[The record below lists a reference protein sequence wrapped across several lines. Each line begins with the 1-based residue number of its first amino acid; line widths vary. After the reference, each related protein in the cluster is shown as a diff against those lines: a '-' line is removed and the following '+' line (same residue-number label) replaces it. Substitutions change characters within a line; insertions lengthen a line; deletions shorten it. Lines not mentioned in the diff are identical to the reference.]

1 MKYLLFIYEL
11 EEASDLEYIVYQLR
25 KVSKENIGMI
35 SFDSSVILNFES
47 DKSKEEVSRFMVENG
62 VLHPFFVGNAL
73 DFDAFLSQHET
84 VALFGITIEDGEYDE
99 EDDEEDEDE
108 IKKIIERK
116 NITVKPENLD
126 TILDKIASKGMES
139 LTKKEKQFL
148 ENYNYER

>member
-35 SFDSSVILNFES
+35 SFNSSVILNFES

-84 VALFGITIEDGEYDE
+84 VALFGITIEDEEYDE
-99 EDDEEDEDE
+99 DEEEEEEDE

-126 TILDKIASKGMES
+126 TILDKIASKGIES